1 MQRSPE
7 NANRAQF
14 SGSQQMH
21 GSLQRSQKMLWRTVN
36 DPPAALSSAE
46 GPAAGFDEALPP

>member
-7 NANRAQF
+7 NANQA
-14 SGSQQMH
+14 
-21 GSLQRSQKMLWRTVN
+21 SLAAGKDAWAASKKPRRTVN